1 MYKKDSD
8 SWLKHWDF
16 IILDMICLQAAF
28 ILAYALSGYGFNP
41 YKTMLYRN
49 VSIFIEM
56 ADIVI
61 MFLFGT
67 FKNVLKRGYYV
78 EFVKTVPHCCS
89 KKR

>member
-16 IILDMICLQAAF
+16 IILDMLCLQVAF

-49 VSIFIEM
+49 VAIFIEM
-56 ADIVI
+56 ADIAI

-67 FKNVLKRGYYV
+67 FKNVLK
-78 EFVKTVPHCCS
+78 EDIMWNL
-89 KKR
+89 